1 MLERKRFTVLTG
13 SGLSAASGIPTFSND
28 TEGYWTGQK
37 KYGG

>member
-28 TEGYWTGQK
+28 TGAYWTGMK
-37 KYGG
+37 KYAG